1 MFLTADDAQR
11 IWRSQTQCQFQLC
24 YAAAATVAAASVTV
38 VAVADSIATTAA
50 TMFTTMVLS
59 GTPLSAISTCDSCP
73 PHPKP

>member
-50 TMFTTMVLS
+50 TM
-59 GTPLSAISTCDSCP
+59 GP
-73 PHPKP
+73 PCLLFRLATLAPHILNLKP